1 MIRIWCAGKTKLGPL
16 RMTMANFTLVGLENQ
31 AGKTK
36 DWWVRRT
43 GYKLKSIIIQLER
56 DWTSNFI
63 DKSSPWRARHSL
75 YLALIIFLI

>member
-43 GYKLKSIIIQLER
+43 GLQIKVNNNPTRKRLNL
-56 DWTSNFI
+56 
-63 DKSSPWRARHSL
+63 
-75 YLALIIFLI
+75 